1 MDEPTVVGR
10 RPVGPT
16 RNNLRPGQSPV
27 GVAPMVAPPPA
38 PAAAPAAARAPMPV
52 AEVDDRGAASGE
64 MVAQIVLEPKGPDDA
79 LVAAAAPLFLVV
91 AQLRN
96 IVENAD
102 INALRRR
109 IVEQLRRFEERA
121 VKNQA
126 RGGDVSAARYVMCA
140 LIDEAVMTTPWGS
153 GSAWSDNSLLNQ
165 FHNETWGGEKVFQIL
180 DRVQAEPAKYVA
192 LLKLIDVCLLMGFEG
207 KYRVVDGGRERL
219 EDLRAELHRLLRQH
233 TPSPPAELSTQWRGT
248 AARTG
253 VRNYVPLWIVFT
265 AAALLVLIGYSFFRW
280 RLSGEL
286 APVEQMLDLVGRA
299 GPR

>member
-16 RNNLRPGQSPV
+16 RNNQRGQSPV
-27 GVAPMVAPPPA
+27 GVAPMVAPQAA
-38 PAAAPAAARAPMPV
+38 PRAAAPV
-52 AEVDDRGAASGE
+52 VETDDRAAGNNAE
-64 MVAQIVLEPKGPDDA
+64 MVAQVVLEPKGPEDA

-180 DRVQAEPAKYVA
+180 ERVQNEPAKYLA

-219 EDLRAELHRLLRQH
+219 EDLRSELHRVLRQH
-233 TPSPPAELSTQWRGT
+233 TPTPSPELSTQWRGSS
-248 AARTG
+248 ARTG

-265 AAALLVLIGYSFFRW
+265 SAALLVLIGYSFFRW

-286 APVEQMLDLVGRA
+286 APVEQMLDLIGA
-299 GPR
+299 GSR